1 MSIRERLP
9 PTFSKWLFQNYF
21 ISIPI
26 DWRAILFC
34 RAKDL
39 SFLIFHIETLIAS
52 IEKKFNLHSCQD
64 FCLRSDRFCVQ
75 IPRFAFFI
83 FRARKYFTHLFKFHD
98 FLRSPTY
105 SLYKAYNSEL
115 YTIWGKVNKTIT
127 FSLNPKTILIRIK
140 GYWYKMKR
148 VLWEYF
154 PKVFPGHVSC
164 DKWSWSFWFWGF
176 SNFCRACWPKLFC
189 PSQKKVTN
197 EAF

>member
-1 MSIRERLP
+1 MTLSELFHID
-9 PTFSKWLFQNYF
+9 SDWLTSDSVLSCKRFKF
-21 ISIPI
+21 
-26 DWRAILFC
+26 F
-34 RAKDL
+34 DL
-39 SFLIFHIETLIAS
+39 SYLNTYCINW
-52 IEKKFNLHSCQD
+52 KKLNLHSCQD
-64 FCLRSDRFCVQ
+64 FCLRSDRFCVR